1 VTSQLHRTLVRAAMM
16 RCWNLKI
23 QSCRLG
29 HPLTVSEYLKLIL
42 MPKWN
47 LGGSFYY
54 SHDKDRSHSAYA
66 GGGKRKSKKTKK
78 FLREQKK
85 QQKAQRSYGLKRPL
99 TPFMLFA

>member
-1 VTSQLHRTLVRAAMM
+1 MM

-23 QSCRLG
+23 QSCPLG

-54 SHDKDRSHSAYA
+54 SHDKDRSHSYYA